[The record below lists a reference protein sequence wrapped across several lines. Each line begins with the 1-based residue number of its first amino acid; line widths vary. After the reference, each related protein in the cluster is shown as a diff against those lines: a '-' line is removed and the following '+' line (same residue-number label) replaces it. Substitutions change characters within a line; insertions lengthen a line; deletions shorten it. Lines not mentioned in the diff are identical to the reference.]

1 MAQTSLDKVGVSSRL
16 AARIVW
22 LSDSFYS
29 LLLPFPFLLRLQRL
43 TRASIYRFNHCTTL
57 NQVGELGEMFL

>member
-43 TRASIYRFNHCTTL
+43 TRASIYRFNHFTTI
-57 NQVGELGEMFL
+57 NNVRRLGEMLI